1 MDIMSRWITCDFT
14 SFLTLVQS
22 YEDDGKMIRKGCVQ
36 WKPSEHSKSE
46 LPGLQTDMNNQETC
60 SVFN

>member
-46 LPGLQTDMNNQETC
+46 LPGTTNGHE
-60 SVFN
+60 